1 MKRGVA
7 AGDLMKFSREL
18 LLPCAICAAS
28 FAVALV
34 LAITANVG
42 GTKILGDY
50 LLAGVFA
57 TLLALLVWI
66 VIPWV
71 RAPEHRSIPLVP
83 APAAVLRERWPLLI
97 LPTLILPVFM
107 TGFTVSKV
115 SFPYLTGYQWDGFW
129 TAADALIFNG
139 DPWRA
144 THDLFGPR
152 SSSWLVWVYTVGW
165 GFAIGMA
172 MPLYALSAEPR
183 RVAHAFS
190 ALMASWFV
198 IGVGAAAIFSS
209 AGPIFADMVDPA
221 LGQRFAPLKASLTH
235 LLPANDPVLISQ
247 HYLEKGAEYRVALRG
262 GGISA
267 MPSMH
272 LAVCT
277 FLVILAWRN
286 WWRIPAILFWLVI
299 WVGSI
304 HFGYHYALDG
314 FIAAPLVWLCWRLTE
329 PRKTAAI
336 AGAGTRL
343 ATA

>member
-1 MKRGVA
+1 MR
-7 AGDLMKFSREL
+7 FSREL

-28 FAVALV
+28 FAVALA
-34 LAITANVG
+34 LAIAADVA

-50 LLAGVFA
+50 VMAGIFA
-57 TLLALLVWI
+57 TFLALLVWI
-66 VIPWV
+66 VIPWI
-71 RAPEHRSIPLVP
+71 RAPEHRAIPVVP
-83 APAAVLRERWPLLI
+83 APMAVLRQRWPLLI
-97 LPTLILPVFM
+97 LPALILPIFM

-115 SFPYLTGYQWDGFW
+115 SFPYLTGYRWDGFW
-129 TAADALIFNG
+129 TAADALLFNG
-139 DPWRA
+139 DPWRV
-144 THDLFGPR
+144 THRLIGPQA
-152 SSSWLVWVYTVGW
+152 SSWFVWAYTAGW
-165 GFAIGMA
+165 GVAIGLA

-183 RVAHAFS
+183 RVSHAFS

-198 IGVGAAAIFSS
+198 IGVLGAAIFSS

-221 LGQRFAPLKASLTH
+221 LGQHFAPLKASLAE
-235 LLPANDPVLISQ
+235 LLPANDPVLMSQ
-247 HYLEKGAEYRVALRG
+247 HYLEKGAEYRIAARG

-277 FLVILAWRN
+277 FLVILAWRS

-304 HFGYHYALDG
+304 HVGYHYALDG
-314 FIAAPLVWLCWRLTE
+314 FIAAPLTWLCWRATE
-329 PRKTAAI
+329 PWARIVAI
-336 AGAGTRL
+336 EPDARP